1 MKKAINL
8 TNLESCPTATQFQ
21 AEVKRIKHN
30 KEFVRILKN
39 TFYSLVVVG
48 AIAVLISMLFMPVLR
63 VTGSSMTPT
72 LKSDEIVICA
82 KNAKF
87 KKQDIVAFYY
97 NNKILLKRV
106 IAEGG
111 DVVNID
117 ENGVVYVN
125 DKKLDEPY
133 VSNNTV
139 GECDIEFPF
148 TVPENRYF
156 VLGDHRE
163 TSIDSRSTTI
173 GCISQEAVLG
183 KVIFKVYK
191 IKD

>member
-1 MKKAINL
+1 
-8 TNLESCPTATQFQ
+8 
-21 AEVKRIKHN
+21 
-30 KEFVRILKN
+30 
-39 TFYSLVVVG
+39 
-48 AIAVLISMLFMPVLR
+48 MPVLR

-87 KKQDIVAFYY
+87 KEQDIVAFYY

-106 IAEGG
+106 IAKGG
-111 DVVNID
+111 DIVNID

>member
-1 MKKAINL
+1 M
-8 TNLESCPTATQFQ
+8 
-21 AEVKRIKHN
+21 
-30 KEFVRILKN
+30 
-39 TFYSLVVVG
+39 
-48 AIAVLISMLFMPVLR
+48 LISMLFMPVLR
-63 VTGSSMTPT
+63 VTGSSMLPT
-72 LKSDEIVICA
+72 MKSDEIVICA

-87 KKQDIVAFYY
+87 KKQDIIAFYY

-111 DVVNID
+111 DIVDID
-117 ENGVVYVN
+117 ENGIVSVN
-125 DKKLDEPY
+125 GEKLEEDYISKP
-133 VSNNTV
+133 SL

-183 KVIFKVYK
+183 KVIFKVYSVK
-191 IKD
+191 E